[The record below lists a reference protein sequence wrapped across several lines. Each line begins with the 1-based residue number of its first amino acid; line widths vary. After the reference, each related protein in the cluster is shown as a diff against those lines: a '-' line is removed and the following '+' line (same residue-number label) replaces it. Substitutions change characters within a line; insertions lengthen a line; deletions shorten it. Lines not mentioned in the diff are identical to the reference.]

1 MEIIITREDIESAYL
16 RLKRAIYYE
25 NNILLHLKMQL
36 AEFEYDKN
44 LLNKD
49 IRDEY
54 FEKFAKRINKNEI
67 DQEFLKEISNIKH
80 KKVIKKLENNFD
92 KKFYE
97 IFENNY
103 NFIKENIH
111 NEDKII
117 EELKEQNRISYN
129 YFIDC
134 SIELHIISILW
145 ITKFGYELE
154 SQLDRDKNIY
164 SYGYRLDIKN
174 EKISSIHTEFND
186 KIREKS
192 IFKRYYK
199 QYQKWKYNGI
209 KEIRHIREKNENAII
224 LNLDLKRF
232 YYHIDRRE
240 LEKKIHVINEK
251 ILESNLT
258 KIIFKINEE
267 YAKKLIIEIENN
279 EEFIG
284 ITQDNIIPIGIY
296 SSAILANIYLK
307 ELDDFILDKTSPNYY
322 GRYVDDIFLVY
333 EEYSIENSKDDKDY
347 ILKKME
353 EIIKKNSE
361 GIFCF
366 VEDKNVI
373 FNLNKIK
380 LLISE
385 KNKGKSKILEL
396 EESILEKASTFAF
409 LPNEKEVNEL
419 YKKICINSNE
429 NEKKYNLSVYLSK
442 LLIIFSYLEKKK
454 DFAILKDDI
463 DEVLYFF
470 SDENLIKFYIYFEKI
485 FLLLIINDD
494 VKKIQKFYKKVIDYF
509 SKNVLIKDESYDIKE
524 YLETSLCFALSLK
537 PSLIIELEKLENKN
551 WGLKIREKVK
561 RIISSNLFKQNLI
574 NYPLLNYSFFTENQ
588 NLSLKISKKAK
599 KLISSNLFKQNLIN
613 YPLLKYKLFIENEKN
628 NNLDHINFFDNPYSS
643 IIRRI
648 DLDLEKIKL
657 SPRFLHFSEFNNF
670 YLKKIIAKSYNTKI
684 SNFSSEIK
692 EFLEKIPEEFSLNF
706 RNSSKQE
713 SIFPENLKYI
723 LNKKRLNFYRIK
735 SSKTKNLKKLKV
747 GVASLIVK
755 ENLEE
760 RILKNKA
767 SYIEKEELIRIL
779 NLAKANN
786 LNILI
791 FPEISIP
798 YEWLTLL
805 NKFSRENQILITGGF
820 THLFNH
826 NIKYDSE
833 VPENIFNFLFTILP
847 FETKKYKTS
856 FVTIRLKNYYSPTET
871 NAINGYFYS
880 VPISDKKYDI
890 FSWEGIYFSNF
901 NCFELTDIEGR
912 SRLKN
917 YIDLLI
923 SSVYNRDIHYFENI
937 LESTCRDLHVFV
949 AQSNTSIYGNCEILE
964 PSGKDTMILA
974 SIKGGESSN
983 LLIEEIDIESLRNFQ
998 LKNYSLQKDENKYK
1012 LTPPGMNLDMVKL
1025 RKDNRLDEYF
1035 EKIEEDYENNKSP
1048 EKGDD
1053 VFNLENIFES

>member
-1 MEIIITREDIESAYL
+1 MEIIITREDVESAYL

-36 AEFEYDKN
+36 AEFEYDKE

-49 IRDEY
+49 IRDKY
-54 FEKFAKRINKNEI
+54 FENFAKRINKNEI
-67 DQEFLKEISNIKH
+67 DQEFLKEISDINY
-80 KKVIKKLENNFD
+80 KKVIKKFENNFD
-92 KKFYE
+92 KNFYE

-103 NFIKENIH
+103 NFIKNNIH
-111 NEDKII
+111 NEYKII
-117 EELKEQNRISYN
+117 EELKEINRINYN

-134 SIELHIISILW
+134 SIELHIISVLW

-154 SQLDRDKNIY
+154 SQLDRDKNTY

-174 EKISSIHTEFND
+174 EKTSNINTEFND

-258 KIIFKINEE
+258 KLILKINEE
-267 YAKKLIIEIENN
+267 YAKKLITEIENN

-284 ITQDNIIPIGIY
+284 ITHNNIIPIGIY

-333 EEYSIENSKDDKDY
+333 EEYNIENLKDEKDY

-353 EIIKKNSE
+353 EIIKKDSK
-361 GIFCF
+361 GIFYF
-366 VEDKNVI
+366 LEDKNVI
-373 FNLNKIK
+373 FNLNKMK

-429 NEKKYNLSVYLSK
+429 NEKKYNVSVYLSK
-442 LLIIFSYLEKKK
+442 LLVIFSYLEKKK

-463 DEVLYFF
+463 DEILYFF
-470 SDENLIKFYIYFEKI
+470 SDENLIKFYIYYEKI
-485 FLLLIINDD
+485 FLLLVINDD
-494 VKKIQKFYKKVIDYF
+494 VKKIQKFYKKVMEYFMKNLLIID
-509 SKNVLIKDESYDIKE
+509 EGYDITE

-574 NYPLLNYSFFTENQ
+574 NYPLLNYTFSPENK
-588 NLSLKISKKAK
+588 NWGLKPRKVKKIINSK
-599 KLISSNLFKQNLIN
+599 LFKQNLIN
-613 YPLLKYKLFIENEKN
+613 YPLLNYKLFIENIKN
-628 NNLDHINFFDNPYSS
+628 HNLDYINFFDTPYSS
-643 IIRRI
+643 IIRAI

-657 SPRFLHFSEFNNF
+657 TPRFLHFSEFNNF
-670 YLKKIIAKSYNTKI
+670 YLKKIISKSYNAKI
-684 SNFSSEIK
+684 SSFSSEIEK
-692 EFLEKIPEEFSLNF
+692 ILEKIPKEFSLNF
-706 RNSSKQE
+706 RNSNKQE
-713 SIFPENLKYI
+713 YIFPENIKYI
-723 LNKKRLNFYRIK
+723 LNKKRLNFYKIK
-735 SSKTKNLKKLKV
+735 SSKNKNFKKIKV
-747 GVASLIVK
+747 GVASLIIK

-767 SYIEKEELIRIL
+767 SYTEKEELIRLL
-779 NLAKANN
+779 NLAKVNN
-786 LNILI
+786 INILV

-833 VPENIFNFLFTILP
+833 IPENIFNFLFTILP
-847 FETKKYKTS
+847 FKTKKYKTS
-856 FVTIRLKNYYSPTET
+856 FVTIRLKNYYSPMET

-890 FSWEGIYFSNF
+890 FSWEGIHFSNF

-923 SSVYNRDIHYFENI
+923 SSVYNRDVHYFENI

-949 AQSNTSIYGNCEILE
+949 AQSNTSTYGNCEILQ
-964 PSGKDTMILA
+964 PSGRDTMILA

-1012 LTPPGMNLDMVKL
+1012 LTPPGMNLDMVNS

-1035 EKIEEDYENNKSP
+1035 EKKEENNESKNSS

-1053 VFNLENIFES
+1053 IFNLEDIFES